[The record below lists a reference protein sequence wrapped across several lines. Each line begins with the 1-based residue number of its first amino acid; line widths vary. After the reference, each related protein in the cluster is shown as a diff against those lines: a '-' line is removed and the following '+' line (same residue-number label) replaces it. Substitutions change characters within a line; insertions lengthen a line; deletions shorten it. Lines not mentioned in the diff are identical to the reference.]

1 MLGAPLGSSGGLRF
15 LLRPVLD
22 LGAVPPDVPRLVA
35 AVADDVR
42 RGRCH
47 GKSSTSYASL
57 PSLARLFVQEDVA
70 HGGLHVQDVEGW
82 VPEHHQFD
90 VLVFVGEALYADVLE
105 AAVGDG
111 FSHLIQ
117 LGAFRRIS

>member
-35 AVADDVR
+35 AVQMMSDAVVAMANPR
-42 RGRCH
+42 PAMRPFH
-47 GKSSTSYASL
+47 
-57 PSLARLFVQEDVA
+57 SLARLFVQEDVA

-82 VPEHHQFD
+82 VPEHH
-90 VLVFVGEALYADVLE
+90 
-105 AAVGDG
+105 
-111 FSHLIQ
+111 
-117 LGAFRRIS
+117 